1 MATARSSAPE
11 IVITGVERV
20 NKFSWADIFHAHLSS
35 WSEFE
40 SRNTLPSVTVFCAA
54 RYDDAT
60 DKYLGLLAKKCL
72 HASSPSIV
80 LCYLDE
86 PKLSWENMAQ
96 QMGRFPGNAHIDF
109 LFASDNAEN
118 TIYKVCARALAF
130 RHHGVHAVAHHSKA
144 PLTEE
149 RSRVEE
155 TLNLRSDKGRLSVAK
170 IAETFGLSKAKLASL
185 LGSSRQQASQTD
197 DAASL
202 QPKLEPFE
210 QIARLRRELDQKQFL
225 AWLNSPHKLLEQKS
239 PLSLIQEE
247 RVEVVADLV
256 EDMLTGSPT

>member
-1 MATARSSAPE
+1 MAATRGSVPE

-20 NKFSWADIFHAHLSS
+20 TKPSWADVFHAHLSS

-54 RYDDAT
+54 RYDHAT
-60 DKYLGLLAKKCL
+60 DMYLGLLAEKCL
-72 HASSPSIV
+72 RASSPYII
-80 LCYLDE
+80 LFDLDQ
-86 PKLSWENMAQ
+86 PKMSWENMARV
-96 QMGRFPGNAHIDF
+96 MGRFPEHADIDF

-118 TIYKVCARALAF
+118 TISKVLARVLA
-130 RHHGVHAVAHHSKA
+130 RRNQAAHPATHRSPA

-149 RSRVEE
+149 RSRVDE

-197 DAASL
+197 DAVSL

-239 PLSLIQEE
+239 PLSLIQEA
-247 RVEVVADLV
+247 RVEVVTDLV
-256 EDMLTGSPT
+256 EDMLTGNPT